1 MSQRSLL
8 KAFGLKWNP
17 FARDLPTEALVVS
30 PQVEHFAWR
39 VERLVDEGGF
49 AMITGE
55 PGTGKSAAMRI
66 LHHRLC
72 QVRDGTVAHVDR
84 PQSSVADFYR
94 ELGDAFGVKVGAS
107 NRWGGFK
114 TLRERWRA
122 TLEST
127 LVRPVLLIDEAQEIA
142 PVVLSEVR
150 ILSAESFDSKSL
162 LTVIFAGDSRLPVQ
176 LRSPELLPLE
186 SRIRARLILQTK
198 SNDELIAALRTLTEQ
213 AGNPRLMT
221 EELMDVLAL
230 HSHGN
235 FRSLMNLA
243 NELLLEGH
251 ARGTDRL
258 DEKLYFEL
266 DPSHTPAP
274 PRAIDGGRKA
284 KARRR

>member
-1 MSQRSLL
+1 MSQRNLL
-8 KAFGLKWNP
+8 KAYGLKWNP
-17 FARDLPTEALVVS
+17 FARDLPDEALIVS
-30 PQVEHFAWR
+30 PMIEHFAWR
-39 VERLVDEGGF
+39 VERLIDEGGF

-66 LHHRLC
+66 LYRRLR

-114 TLRERWRA
+114 TLRERWRT
-122 TLEST
+122 TLEAT
-127 LVRPVLLIDEAQEIA
+127 LVRPVLLVDEAQEVA
-142 PVVLSEVR
+142 PAVLSEVR
-150 ILSAESFDSKSL
+150 ILSAESFDSRSL
-162 LTVIFAGDSRLPVQ
+162 LTVVFAGDNRLPGQ

-186 SRIRARLILQTK
+186 SRIRARLVLQAQTT
-198 SNDELIAALRTLTEQ
+198 DELVAALRTLTDQ

-221 EELMDVLAL
+221 DQLMEVLAV

-235 FRSLMNLA
+235 FRTLMNLA

-251 ARGTDRL
+251 ARNTDKL
-258 DEKLYFEL
+258 DEKLYFEVEQSRT
-266 DPSHTPAP
+266 PPAP
-274 PRAIDGGRKA
+274 RAVDSDRKA
-284 KARRR
+284 RTRR